1 MMTNDIQSLAERWR
15 EAKAAEAAWSD
26 ARREVED
33 QLSELLAVDP
43 QGEGVLN
50 CDAGAYSIK
59 VTTRLDRKI
68 DADLVTEIA
77 AEHGISDDVL
87 RQLIRWKSELSV
99 SNYKRASPE
108 LQQLFAPAV
117 TTKAARPSYTI
128 QPKE

>member
-1 MMTNDIQSLAERWR
+1 MTTDIQALAERWR
-15 EAKAAEAAWSD
+15 EAKAAEAAWTD

-33 QLSELLAVDP
+33 QLSELLSIDP

-50 CDAGAYSIK
+50 HDAGAYSIK

-68 DADLVTEIA
+68 DTDLATELA

-87 RQLIRWKSELSV
+87 RQLVRWKAELSV

-108 LQQLFAPAV
+108 LQKLFAPAV
-117 TTKAARPSYTI
+117 TTKASRPSYSI